1 MLSVL
6 IDENADSGK
15 GDRMTTQRQGQLVTR
30 HNNKEATVPRKA
42 KTEDEELED
51 ILEDLDDEEE
61 LEDDEELDEEE
72 EDEEE
77 EDEEDELE
85 DELEDDEDEED
96 PDEAPR
102 KSRSRTKK
110 ATKKAAPKRERTGVG
125 TSELADAAGVD
136 SRRLRMYLRAEGIE
150 KTEGRYEWKS
160 LRDPEA
166 RAIIQGIKKGKLKDI
181 QKERLD
187 NLKTKSNAKKTPAK
201 ASTRAKTAAKRTTAR
216 KK

>member
-51 ILEDLDDEEE
+51 ILEDLDDEA
-61 LEDDEELDEEE
+61 
-72 EDEEE
+72 
-77 EDEEDELE
+77 
-85 DELEDDEDEED
+85 ELEDDEDEED

-187 NLKTKSNAKKTPAK
+187 GLKAKSNAKKTPAK